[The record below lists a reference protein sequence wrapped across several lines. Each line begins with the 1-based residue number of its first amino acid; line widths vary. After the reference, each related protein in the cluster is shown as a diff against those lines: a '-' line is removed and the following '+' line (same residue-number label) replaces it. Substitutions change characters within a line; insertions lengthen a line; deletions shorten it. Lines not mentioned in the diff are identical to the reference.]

1 MYQRGVIICE
11 DKLQP
16 SVFAVPMKILKSDRD
31 NISVHRH
38 GKAPAS
44 GAVYDVCCRGKA
56 VKDKGRKRCI
66 SVSVGYKKWT
76 LSSASSI
83 DLFAYILRS

>member
-44 GAVYDVCCRGKA
+44 GAVYDVCCRGKV
-56 VKDKGRKRCI
+56 VKDKG
-66 SVSVGYKKWT
+66 KKA
-76 LSSASSI
+76 L
-83 DLFAYILRS
+83 YIGQRWLQKMGL